1 MENSTD
7 TLFTMIKTDPE
18 EFLDCIDS
26 SSLASQKSL
35 FVDYFYKIMREKDMT
50 FKQLSVIT
58 NISLSHIYQ
67 LSSGLRGAGRDNII
81 LISIALGLDLE
92 QTQTLLKLSH
102 NGMLYP
108 KVKRDAI
115 IICCIECGMSVMET
129 EEKLA
134 EKSEKGL
141 IQ

>member
-1 MENSTD
+1 MSFKNIIFD
-7 TLFTMIKTDPE
+7 IK
-18 EFLDCIDS
+18 
-26 SSLASQKSL
+26 
-35 FVDYFYKIMREKDMT
+35 
-50 FKQLSVIT
+50 
-58 NISLSHIYQ
+58 
-67 LSSGLRGAGRDNII
+67 NII